1 MNTFKML
8 NSMKKLIYLLLV
20 LPLIQSC
27 SKDDDSSERQLTPNH
42 ENMVGEWVYTT
53 IIRAN
58 GTEESYPQ
66 NCATKKDFAKILSN
80 TTIITT
86 NHDQNCTE
94 MYWNCNNYYFQG
106 NRIINCF
113 TEFNDARVTSL
124 TATTMKLEY
133 DDIRNFG
140 SITGTVKGLILKK
153 R

>member
-1 MNTFKML
+1 
-8 NSMKKLIYLLLV
+8 MKKSFLIVLLS
-20 LPLIQSC
+20 IAFISC

-66 NCATKKDFAKILSN
+66 NCSTKKDFAKILLN
-80 TTIITT
+80 TTIVTT
-86 NHDQNCTE
+86 NHDFNCTE
-94 MYWNCNNYYFQG
+94 MYWNCNDYYFQG
-106 NRIINCF
+106 NRIISCF
-113 TEFNDARVTSL
+113 TEFDDARVTSL

-133 DDIRNFG
+133 DDVRNFG
-140 SITGTVKGLILKK
+140 SITGMVKGLILKK